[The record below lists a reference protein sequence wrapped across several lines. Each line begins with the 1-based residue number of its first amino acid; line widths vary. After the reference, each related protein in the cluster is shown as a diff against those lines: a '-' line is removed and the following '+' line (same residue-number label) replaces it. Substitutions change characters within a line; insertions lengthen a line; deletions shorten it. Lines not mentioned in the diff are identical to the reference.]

1 MKPLLNFSLS
11 TEFSHKSKII
21 PRVDLQRL
29 PQKRNI
35 YVSRSINV
43 HPDLNGFSVASPADP
58 VCAHKHGS
66 TTTRGMDNSND
77 SENSN
82 KLVIDEKMVYNQ
94 TTLFIQTIH
103 NTYTNIIF

>member
-1 MKPLLNFSLS
+1 MKPLLNLSLS

-58 VCAHKHGS
+58 VRAPKHGS
-66 TTTRGMDNSND
+66 TTTRGMDNSTN
-77 SENSN
+77 
-82 KLVIDEKMVYNQ
+82 
-94 TTLFIQTIH
+94 FIQH
-103 NTYTNIIF
+103 